1 MNILGQKEIQALI
14 EKEADH
20 CISIYLPVHRFGD
33 PQDTIRFKNLLVRA
47 QRQLEEKG
55 LRSVEAAKLLE
66 PEHTLLEDL
75 QYWKKLGSEGMAVF
89 ICADLRARYL
99 LPARFSESVTVS
111 RRFMVKPLVPLI
123 TGDGRF
129 FILALNKSD
138 TRLFIGSRYSITEIG
153 LPEGAP
159 ASIEEALKFDEGEKQ
174 LQYHTGAPAS
184 GGRRQ
189 AMFHGQGAG
198 GDDEREKITRFFQ
211 QLERHLSPVFF
222 EHKIPVI
229 PVGVEYLPPLYREI
243 DSSGTLIPGS
253 LNVSSGA
260 LEPDE
265 LHRRTWEMVA
275 PLFADEERAA
285 REKFHALHGT
295 GLAVTDLA
303 EIVAAARDGRVET
316 LFTLEDVQIWGVFD
330 ADRNM
335 IIPAAD
341 DFPGAVDLLDLSVA
355 LTLSGKGSVYVK
367 KLGDMPV
374 AGDIAAVLRYS

>member
-1 MNILGQKEIQALI
+1 MNILGRKEIMALI
-14 EKEADH
+14 EKEAEH

-33 PQDTIRFKNLLVRA
+33 PQDTIRFKNLLGRA

-55 LRSVEAAKLLE
+55 LRSVEAVKLLE
-66 PEHTLLEDL
+66 PEHALLEDL

-89 ICADLRARYL
+89 ICAGLRERYL

-111 RRFMVKPLVPLI
+111 RRFKVKPLVPLI

-129 FILALNKSD
+129 FILALNKND
-138 TRLFIGSRYSITEIG
+138 TRLFIGSRNSITEIG

-159 ASIEEALKFDEGEKQ
+159 ASIQEALKYDESEKQ
-174 LQYHTGAPAS
+174 LQYHTGAPAA

-198 GDDEREKITRFFQ
+198 GDDERENITRFFQ
-211 QLERHLSPVFF
+211 QLERHLSPVFY
-222 EHKIPVI
+222 EHKIPVV

-253 LNVSSGA
+253 LNVNPGA
-260 LEPDE
+260 LDPDE

-275 PLFADEERAA
+275 PLFAEKERKA

-303 EIVAAARDGRVET
+303 EIVTAARDGRVET
-316 LFTLEDVQIWGVFD
+316 LFTLEGVQIWGVFD
-330 ADRNM
+330 YDRNM
-335 IIPAAD
+335 IIPVAD

-355 LTLSGKGSVYVK
+355 LTLSGNGGVYVK